1 MHVRGF
7 GFFLAVAANVF
18 QRKVSVVLL
27 LEVLTSC
34 SYKIWEVISERM
46 WHLMFVLI
54 PLAMWFADFECELC
68 ICLLTLEWNL
78 HFLLFV
84 LR

>member
-46 WHLMFVLI
+46 WRLMFMLI
-54 PLAMWFADFECELC
+54 ALVMWFAGSECEFC
-68 ICLLTLEWNL
+68 ICLLILE
-78 HFLLFV
+78 
-84 LR
+84 